1 MAGTG
6 RPETMLTLN
15 ANYPR
20 GKGGTRVSV
29 EKYEVIKKAI
39 LKAVPR
45 TSNGIAFRDLPKAV
59 ERNLTRTERGTIGSV
74 SWYATTV
81 KLDLEARG
89 FIERVPDAS
98 PQRLRRVK

>member
-6 RPETMLTLN
+6 KPETMLTLN
-15 ANYPR
+15 VNYPK

-29 EKYEVIKKAI
+29 EKYEVVRKAI

-45 TSNGIAFRDLPKAV
+45 TRTGVAFRDLPEAV
-59 ERNLTRTERGTIGSV
+59 EKNLSRIDRGRIGSV
-74 SWYATTV
+74 GWYATTV

-89 FIERVPDAS
+89 LIERVPDAR